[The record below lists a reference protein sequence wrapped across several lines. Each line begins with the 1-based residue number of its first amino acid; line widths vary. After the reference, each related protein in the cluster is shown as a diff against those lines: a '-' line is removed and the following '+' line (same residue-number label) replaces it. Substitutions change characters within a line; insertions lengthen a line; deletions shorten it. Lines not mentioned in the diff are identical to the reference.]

1 MIYVT
6 VRSGTRTGALV
17 GPFATCEQ
25 AEGYLQPAINAARE
39 VDQWAHF
46 FDYGT
51 ASIPGYSRPGSLNAH
66 VGYAPADTGSHG

>member
-17 GPFATCEQ
+17 GPFATRQE
-25 AEGYLQPAINAARE
+25 AEGYLQPAIDAARR
-39 VDQWAHF
+39 VDPWAHF

-51 ASIPGYSRPGSLNAH
+51 AHIPGYAKPGSLNEL
-66 VGYAPADTGSHG
+66 VGYTVPEDIPV